1 MKRGSHNPDGIE
13 CQGDVFNHERRGEPH
28 TDRTLY
34 AMDLAKQ
41 VFQVFWVEERSRTR
55 EKRLKRAQVLEFF
68 ARLAPARV
76 AMEACGSA
84 HYWGRELQKLGHE
97 VILIHP
103 RYVRAFVKTNKT
115 DSADARAI
123 WTAASQPEMRAV
135 PVKSVESQTILAL
148 HRVRQG
154 RRDMRTALMNQL
166 RGLLAEFGVVLK
178 RGRAAGLAELYSRLP
193 ELEAKLPGTMVSLM
207 REQCEWIARLER
219 EVRELEG
226 RIRASHAGD
235 ERFAQLTSILGIGL
249 LGASAFLAQVGN
261 GQQFRSGRQASAFVG
276 IVPRQSG
283 TGGKVRLGAI
293 SKRGDPYLRTLL
305 IHGARSVIAKS
316 KQHSP
321 WLKALIARRGKNVAA
336 VALANKNV
344 RIAWALLRRGGRYEP
359 DHQARALAPAH

>member
-1 MKRGSHNPDGIE
+1 M
-13 CQGDVFNHERRGEPH
+13 
-28 TDRTLY
+28 DRTLY
-34 AMDLAKQ
+34 ALDLAKQ

-68 ARLAPARV
+68 ARVAPARV

-84 HYWGRELQKLGHE
+84 HYWGRELAKLGHE
-97 VILIHP
+97 VMLIHP

-115 DSADARAI
+115 DAADARAI

-135 PVKSVESQTILAL
+135 PVKSVEQQTILAL
-148 HRVRQG
+148 HRVREN
-154 RRDMRTALMNQL
+154 RRDMRTALINQL

-178 RGRAAGLAELYSRLP
+178 RGRQVGLAELYSRWG
-193 ELEAKLPGTMVSLM
+193 ELEAKLPPMMMTLL
-207 REQCEWIARLER
+207 REQCESLRQLEGQ
-219 EVRELEG
+219 VRELEG
-226 RIRASHAGD
+226 RIRREHAGD
-235 ERFAQLTSILGIGL
+235 EGFASLTSIPGIGL

-261 GQQFRSGRQASAFVG
+261 GQQFHSGRQASAFVG

-321 WLKALIARRGKNVAA
+321 WLKGLLARRPKNVAA

-344 RIAWALLRRGGRYEP
+344 RIAWALLTRGGRYEP
-359 DHQARALAPAH
+359 DHQRRALAPAH